1 MPNKTEFITMIGG
14 LAAGWKLAE
23 LFAENN
29 ELPHYD
35 SDTKEIY
42 EELIQHYRA
51 QINNQIPLQWH
62 VKSEMV
68 GKEQKTR
75 PLRTA
80 NDLNTAIISYN
91 ETIAM
96 LEEFT
101 EDVVFEHYGNIL
113 KCIVDLLESVLERYS
128 KEHSWG
134 LWLSS
139 WVYGSESY
147 KEYYKHNIPRLDGPE
162 IMFFTEIAE
171 SILMGLNENI
181 DYEKINNRKIYCE
194 SISKCKM
201 SNHHRHTTFN
211 HKVAITLDLILDHY
225 TSISEAVYL
234 REENKDIPQSINDM
248 LRSINFINKMVLHLI
263 YRCMEGSKRDFD
275 IDEFIKGVTKES
287 EHSTNHLL
295 GGILLE
301 SLKTTGINNIFSVK
315 KFTKQTLDWMLAN
328 NLKTYEISSGCFNN
342 QNSSGIRQFFDT
354 PPKQLKIF
362 NSTIHIL
369 QDVFRLYFYSKRLEI
384 IQNALITL
392 GINIMVTHEGTK
404 NSIETQLEIT
414 KKTFTRLINQVEVYI
429 NDYKIAIDEHH
440 KYKKKYLNDPIYQN
454 THRAIIQ
461 FNENVLQDK
470 KMIELFE
477 SSKIKIN
484 TLIQYKNNNPSQITQ
499 ETKDILIMW
508 FSGVLDS
515 ITLESGL
522 STEDYTS
529 VRETLEKALVN
540 LTNKQSLEP
549 SQPISAFIQEILNLL
564 IANSN
569 ETTENDMGTIET
581 FEENHT
587 WRSPV
592 LKEIYDNAT
601 WQYQATKEN
610 CINYYKK
617 LKKVLYLIE
626 TKQAIGSIGL
636 YSLEI
641 ILRKFVKKNEK
652 DCYPKLPM
660 HHQPLQALVFNVKE
674 QEVNISL
681 DEENYTLPLRDEH
694 TNELLELLPDEIT
707 LQLTEIDHR
716 RLLSEKNILV
726 HELALTN
733 EKIIQLEEAT
743 TGISCQ

>member
-1 MPNKTEFITMIGG
+1 MPNKTEFIAVIGG

-23 LFAENN
+23 LFAESN

-51 QINNQIPLQWH
+51 QINNEMPKQWH
-62 VKSEMV
+62 VQSEMV
-68 GKEQKTR
+68 GNEQKTR

-91 ETIAM
+91 ETIEM
-96 LEEFT
+96 LEKFT

-128 KEHSWG
+128 KKRDWRLWWHSFFG
-134 LWLSS
+134 AESS
-139 WVYGSESY
+139 NEY
-147 KEYYKHNIPRLDGPE
+147 KRLEPKYIPRLDGPE
-162 IMFFTEIAE
+162 ILFFTEIAE

-181 DYEKINNRKIYCE
+181 DFKKINNRKIYCE
-194 SISKCKM
+194 SISKSKM
-201 SNHHRHTTFN
+201 SNHRHTIN

-234 REENKDIPQSINDM
+234 REENKDIPQSIDDM

-275 IDEFIKGVTKES
+275 IDEFMKGDTKES
-287 EHSTNHLL
+287 INSTNHLL
-295 GGILLE
+295 GNILLE
-301 SLKTTGINNIFSVK
+301 SLETTGINNIFSVK
-315 KFTKQTLDWMLAN
+315 KFTKRTLDWMLAN
-328 NLKTYEISSGCFNN
+328 NLKTYERFNN
-342 QNSSGIRQFFDT
+342 QTSSGIRQFFYT
-354 PPKQLKIF
+354 PSKQLKIF

-392 GINIMVTHEGTK
+392 GINIMVTNEGTK

-429 NDYKIAIDEHH
+429 NDYKEAINEHH
-440 KYKKKYLNDPIYQN
+440 KYKKLYLNDPIYQN
-454 THRAIIQ
+454 THRAIIE

-470 KMIELFE
+470 KMITLFE

-515 ITLESGL
+515 ITLESSL

-569 ETTENDMGTIET
+569 ETTEDDMSTIET

-592 LKEIYDNAT
+592 LKEIYDNAA
-601 WQYQATKEN
+601 WQYQARKEN
-610 CINYYKK
+610 CIKYYKK

-716 RLLSEKNILV
+716 RLLSEKNTLG

-743 TGISCQ
+743 NGISYQ